1 MSEDL
6 EIEAFLRE
14 VEKLIADLERKM
26 VLVLEGSP
34 LYDFEALIR
43 AWTQAQGLWLQHARS
58 MSRDQARDELVA
70 FANSHQFARWMERK
84 RPGPPPNV
92 LAKWKRT
99 E

>member
-1 MSEDL
+1 MSEEMEL
-6 EIEAFLRE
+6 GEFLRQ
-14 VEKLIADLERKM
+14 VEELIADLERKM
-26 VLVLEGSP
+26 VLALSGSP

-43 AWTQAQGLWLQHARS
+43 AWTQAQGLWLQHAQQ

-70 FANSHQFARWMERK
+70 FANSHQFVRWMERK

-92 LAKWKRT
+92 LSKWKRA